1 VAAFNLD
8 GVPHGLL
15 AARLA
20 NEYAIGTRSGCFCAH
35 PYMGR
40 LLGLTEADVDRFHAD
55 VRAGLRHRLPGA
67 VRVSANQQTYL
78 TDIPMLG
85 QALREIAAT
94 PEGADR
100 YELDARGDFVLKTG
114 SLQPLAMA

>member
-1 VAAFNLD
+1 M
-8 GVPHGLL
+8 PHGLL

-40 LLGLTEADVDRFHAD
+40 LLGLSDADVAQFHAD
-55 VRAGLRHRLPGA
+55 VRAGNRHRLPGA
-67 VRVSANQQTYL
+67 VRVSANRQTYL

-85 QALREIAAT
+85 TGAARDRRITRGSVALRAGRAW
-94 PEGADR
+94 GLRSADPFQR
-100 YELDARGDFVLKTG
+100 LVARPVTRLER
-114 SLQPLAMA
+114 

>member
-1 VAAFNLD
+1 MTGDRLPVAAFNLD

-40 LLGLTEADVDRFHAD
+40 LLGLTRG
-55 VRAGLRHRLPGA
+55 RGA
-67 VRVSANQQTYL
+67 ASSTPTSAPACGTAC
-78 TDIPMLG
+78 PVPS
-85 QALREIAAT
+85 AS
-94 PEGADR
+94 
-100 YELDARGDFVLKTG
+100 ARTG
-114 SLQPLAMA
+114 RPT